1 MTKELCTRGTG
12 LSIGLYLNLLQIVLA
27 SARVARRQELVIT
40 RGQVGG
46 VAGRI
51 RCSVATSAGFSN
63 SGFRVHRLAHTR
75 CSARVHLVVL
85 RLQVIG
91 VARAV
96 WGRVA
101 SLSSI
106 TGVVVVRARGRCRGG
121 VATTASTLNGR
132 AVASGVVALKPIV
145 TLVSSRVPARF
156 ALTAHSRG
164 SHPEPGAIVRGR
176 SCCGLVL
183 GRRFRGSL
191 AKEVLAGTKFAV
203 LPSRSKVAV
212 VASWSTLVT
221 RLVRVTSEWA
231 VWRPSVLATVA
242 IVGRAV
248 RGLLTVQSPV
258 AALSEHRVHPAGTA
272 GSTLHAHFRRSE
284 STLLGALIH
293 SINSRGVLVDQ
304 AINQGSGSLLIG
316 VG

>member
-1 MTKELCTRGTG
+1 LTKELCTRGTG
-12 LSIGLYLNLLQIVLA
+12 LSIGLYLNLLQEVLA
-27 SARVARRQELVIT
+27 SARVTRRQELVVS
-40 RGQVGG
+40 RSQVGG

-51 RCSVATSAGFSN
+51 RCAVATSAGFSN

-75 CSARVHLVVL
+75 RSARVHLVVL
-85 RLQVIG
+85 RLQVVV

-96 WGRVA
+96 RGRVA

-121 VATTASTLNGR
+121 VAAASALNGR
-132 AVASGVVALKPIV
+132 AVASGVSAVKPIV
-145 TLVSSRVPARF
+145 TLVSSCVPARF
-156 ALTAHSRG
+156 ALTTHLGG
-164 SHPEPGAIVRGR
+164 SHPESGAIVRGR
-176 SCCGLVL
+176 SCGLVL

-191 AKEVLAGTKFAV
+191 AKEVLAGTEFAM

-212 VASWSTLVT
+212 VASWSSLVT
-221 RLVRVTSEWA
+221 RLVRVTREWA
-231 VWRPSVLATVA
+231 VRRPSVLATHA
-242 IVGRAV
+242 ICGRAAY
-248 RGLLTVQSPV
+248 GLLTVQPPV
-258 AALSEHRVHPAGTA
+258 AALAEHRVHPASAA